1 MLLPGCTGFR
11 IALTSS
17 RRRPMAMTSVGTAA
31 GPLNDSGTVGGII
44 TSARS
49 FFGGIFFST

>member
-1 MLLPGCTGFR
+1 
-11 IALTSS
+11 
-17 RRRPMAMTSVGTAA
+17 MTSVGTAA